1 MESLDR
7 VDEIL
12 NSLKLFYSH
21 LGQIIENGYN
31 NDINDLEYLHEIV
44 DTFYS
49 SGDIENSDNNEINEL
64 SYQFSPSG
72 ECLNYNLEPSMETN
86 ETDTEIETETETE
99 SETELDL
106 SSILSS
112 DVEFIDNTSEINQE
126 YEQKT
131 PDFIDKF
138 YGDNFEFNNIIIF
151 NNSKKRLNNFFIY

>member
-21 LGQIIENGYN
+21 LGQIIDNGYN

-49 SGDIENSDNNEINEL
+49 SGDVENSDNNEL

-72 ECLNYNLEPSMETN
+72 ECLNYNSETSSDT
-86 ETDTEIETETETE
+86 ETEIETD
-99 SETELDL
+99 SDI

-112 DVEFIDNTSEINQE
+112 DVEFIDNISETIQD

-131 PDFIDKF
+131 TDFIDKF
-138 YGDNFEFNNIIIF
+138 YGNNFEFNNIIIF
-151 NNSKKRLNNFFIY
+151 NNSKKILNNFFIY